1 MRKPACLPVAEQG
14 LGSGLP
20 HLSAPQPSQ
29 ERETEGGRWGLRAW
43 PGPDLIWPDSAL
55 HLPVQ
60 QGGWT
65 SEGRGGQAGSPCS
78 SGNLLDPQLP
88 AALLGLTLPAWR
100 RPTLGPKAC
109 YPTGFWNTALESR
122 QELEVGRPPGNPL
135 FGKRGT
141 GLQILLSLRLLDS
154 LGHRRTW
161 LQWPQA
167 KLTCWNLGQSPA
179 RAM

>member
-1 MRKPACLPVAEQG
+1 MVTQLLRKTARGVDPACQPLSPQG
-14 LGSGLP
+14 
-20 HLSAPQPSQ
+20 Q
-29 ERETEGGRWGLRAW
+29 RETGGRWGLRAW
-43 PGPDLIWPDSAL
+43 PGPDLIWPDTAL
-55 HLPVQ
+55 HLPVR

-78 SGNLLDPQLP
+78 SGSLLDPQLP

-109 YPTGFWNTALESR
+109 YPTGFWDTALESR

-141 GLQILLSLRLLDS
+141 WLWILLSLRLLDS
-154 LGHRRTW
+154 LGHRTW
-161 LQWPQA
+161 LQGGHR
-167 KLTCWNLGQSPA
+167 LNLLAGT
-179 RAM
+179 

>member
-1 MRKPACLPVAEQG
+1 MPVCSACDFISFLIPPSYEET
-14 LGSGLP
+14 S
-20 HLSAPQPSQ
+20 LSARGWAGAGVRPPPPVSLQPSQ
-29 ERETEGGRWGLRAW
+29 QRETGGRWGLRAW
-43 PGPDLIWPDSAL
+43 PGPDLIWPDAAL

-78 SGNLLDPQLP
+78 SGSLLDPQLP

-109 YPTGFWNTALESR
+109 YPTGFWNMALESI
-122 QELEVGRPPGNPL
+122 QELEVGRPPGNLL

-141 GLQILLSLRLLDS
+141 WLWILLSLKLLDS

-161 LQWPQA
+161 L
-167 KLTCWNLGQSPA
+167 
-179 RAM
+179 